1 MSEYSLPPPG
11 TPLRPA
17 VPEAVA
23 DDHALSVLDFPAV
36 LEALAAHCQSSLG
49 VECALALRPQASAT
63 FVAAALAETDAARA
77 LVDRRQTP
85 SCEGL
90 HDVRALIGRA
100 ARGGVLAPPE
110 IVRVG
115 ATAGTLGD
123 IRAFFAT
130 HGSDNAC
137 LTDWSGRIAD
147 FSVVRAEVERCL
159 TADGEVSDRASSA
172 LARARAEARHAE
184 SRLRAKLEELLRQS
198 SVQGLLQEPIITQ
211 RRDRFV
217 LPVRSDSRSQFPGVV
232 HDQSSSGQTV
242 FIEPLAV
249 VGLGNDLR
257 QAQAEVER
265 EVERVL
271 LRLSALCGERR
282 AEWLDSLEAAAHLDM
297 VLARARLSQA
307 WGARAPA
314 LLPLPA
320 LVLKEARHP
329 LLQRPV
335 PIDLTLGLSYD
346 ALVVTGPNTG
356 GKTVSLKTAGLFAC
370 MAQAGLHLPVAEGSQ
385 LGPFPRIL
393 LDVGDEQG
401 VVQNLSTFSSHVRR
415 IVAAL
420 GALEPGALVLLDELG
435 AGTDPQEGSALAMAV
450 LEHLLD
456 GGARVMVT
464 SHFSE
469 LKAFA
474 ERHPRAS
481 NASVSFDPATL
492 APTYHLCVGIPGPS
506 QALAIALQLGVP
518 SAIVD
523 RAREYV
529 HPVGRAVE
537 SLVTAMAEERAQL
550 HQALQTATQE
560 NEQLRVLRAALAAEE
575 AQQQKDRE
583 RLLADARQEAERVL
597 AEAQRMAVEVVRELR
612 ALAEEREKADALA
625 RAEAVRAATAQA
637 RARVARAPERA
648 RVRTDDPLR
657 KGQHVHV
664 QSVGLDG
671 VVLVEPEGDDVQVQA
686 GNLRLTVP
694 RSDLLVRDGPVVNA
708 PAARSPAGQW
718 SGRDWAVGMQFRC
731 DLRGMRV
738 DEALATVDK
747 LLDDAVLAG
756 MHAVEVIHGKGTG
769 ALRAAVAEFLRD
781 HPQVDQFRSGLPEEG
796 GVGVTVVSLRD

>member
-1 MSEYSLPPPG
+1 MSEHSLPPPG
-11 TPLRPA
+11 IPLRPI
-17 VPEAVA
+17 VRETVA
-23 DDHALSVLDFPAV
+23 DDHALALLDFPLV
-36 LEALAAHCQSSLG
+36 LEALASHCHSTLG
-49 VECALALRPQASAT
+49 AECALALRPQAGAAA
-63 FVAAALAETDAARA
+63 VAAALAETDVARA

-90 HDVRALIGRA
+90 HDVRDWIERA
-100 ARGGVLAPPE
+100 ARGGVLAPTD

-115 ATAGTLGD
+115 ETARTLGE

-130 HGSDNAC
+130 HGPACGC

-147 FSVVRAEVERCL
+147 FSNLWTEVERCL
-159 TADGEVSDRASSA
+159 AVDGEISDRASPT
-172 LARARAEARHAE
+172 LARARAESRRAE
-184 SRLRAKLEELLRQS
+184 ARLRAKLEEILRQS
-198 SVQGLLQEPIITQ
+198 SVQGVLQEPIITQ

-217 LPVRSDSRSQFPGVV
+217 LPVRSDSRSQLPGVV

-271 LRLSALCGERR
+271 VRLSALCGARR
-282 AEWLDSLEAAAHLDM
+282 PEWLESLDAAAHLDM
-297 VLARARLSQA
+297 VLARARLSRA
-307 WGARAPA
+307 WGARAPE
-314 LLPLPA
+314 LLPLSA
-320 LVLKEARHP
+320 LVLKAARHP

-385 LGPFPRIL
+385 LGPFRRIL

-420 GALEPGALVLLDELG
+420 DALVPGALVLLDELG

-456 GGARVMVT
+456 AGARVIVT

-474 ERHPRAS
+474 ERHPRAC

-492 APTYHLCVGIPGPS
+492 APTYHLRVGIPGPS
-506 QALAIALQLGVP
+506 QALAIALQLGV
-518 SAIVD
+518 SAEIVD

-529 HPVGRAVE
+529 HPAGRAVE
-537 SLVTAMAEERAQL
+537 SLVAAMAEEREHL
-550 HQALQTATQE
+550 RQALQTASEE
-560 NEQLRVLRAALAAEE
+560 NERVSALRAELAAVE
-575 AQQQKDRE
+575 AQQEQERE
-583 RLLADARQEAERVL
+583 QLLVEARQEAERVL
-597 AEAQRMAVEVVRELR
+597 AEAQRTAANAVRELR
-612 ALAEEREKADALA
+612 ALAEAREHADVLA
-625 RAEAVRAATAQA
+625 RADAVRAAVA
-637 RARVARAPERA
+637 RARTSAAQALERPGGRADR
-648 RVRTDDPLR
+648 PLR
-657 KGQHVHV
+657 KGQHVRV

-671 VVLVEPEGDDVQVQA
+671 VLLAEPEGDDVQVQA

-694 RSDLLVRDGPVVNA
+694 RSDLLVREGPAIDAPHVR
-708 PAARSPAGQW
+708 PAAGRW
-718 SGRDWAVGMQFRC
+718 SGPDWAAGMSFRC

-781 HPQVDQFRSGLPEEG
+781 HPQVEQFRSGRPEEG
-796 GVGVTVVSLRD
+796 GAGVTVVSLRE